1 MVRRSYPTDLSDQE
15 WKIIKE
21 ILEREEPYT
30 TGHPP
35 EVDLR
40 EIWNAIFYINK
51 TGCQWQYLPH
61 DFPPPTTVN
70 YHYLK
75 WMRKGIYQKVNE
87 VLRQQL
93 RKKIGRN
100 ENPSAAI
107 IDSQS
112 VKGTRESGQQESGFD
127 GGKLVKGR
135 KRHIIVDTMGYLLV
149 VLVHAA
155 SIVDCKGA
163 KPVIEKLFET
173 LNTVK
178 LIWADGGYKGKLI
191 DWVKKEFDCVLEI
204 VKKKKK
210 KGFHVLP
217 RRWVVER
224 TFAWLTRFR
233 RLSKDYEK
241 QPSSSEAMVYVA
253 SIRLMLRR
261 LCEPV
266 ELAEAA

>member
-1 MVRRSYPTDLSDQE
+1 MARRSYPTDLSDQE
-15 WKIIKE
+15 WEIIKR

-30 TGHPP
+30 TGRHT
-35 EVDLR
+35 EVELR
-40 EIWNAIFYINK
+40 EVWNAIFYINK

-75 WMRKGIYQKVNE
+75 WMRTGIYQKVNDE
-87 VLRQQL
+87 LRQQL
-93 RKKIGRN
+93 RKQIGRN
-100 ENPSAAI
+100 ENPSAGI

-112 VKGTRESGQQESGFD
+112 VKGTVESGQQESGFD

-135 KRHIIVDTMGYLLV
+135 KRHIIVDTMGYLIV
-149 VLVHAA
+149 VIVHAA

-163 KPVIEKLFET
+163 KQVIAKLFET
-173 LNTVK
+173 LDTVK

-191 DWVKKEFDCVLEI
+191 DWVKKEFDCVLEV

-224 TFAWLTRFR
+224 TFAWLTRYR

-266 ELAEAA
+266 ELAEVA

>member
-1 MVRRSYPTDLSDQE
+1 MVRRSYPTDLSDPE

-30 TGHPP
+30 TGRPP

-87 VLRQQL
+87 ALRQQL

-112 VKGTRESGQQESGFD
+112 VKGTVESGQQESGFD

-135 KRHIIVDTMGYLLV
+135 KRHIIVDTMGYLRV

-163 KPVIEKLFET
+163 KPVIKKLFET

-178 LIWADGGYKGKLI
+178 LIWADGGYKGELI

-224 TFAWLTRFR
+224 PFAWLTRFR

-241 QPSSSEAMVYVA
+241 QPSSSEAMVYIA

-266 ELAEAA
+266 KLAEAA

>member
-1 MVRRSYPTDLSDQE
+1 MARRSYSTDLSNPE
-15 WKIIKE
+15 WEIIKQ
-21 ILEREEPYT
+21 ILEKEEPYT
-30 TGHPP
+30 TGRPP

-40 EIWNAIFYINK
+40 EVWNAIFYINK
-51 TGCQWQYLPH
+51 TGCQWHYLPH

-75 WMRKGIYQKVNE
+75 WIKKGIYQKVNE
-87 VLRQQL
+87 ALRQQL
-93 RKKIGRN
+93 RKEISRN

-112 VKGTRESGQQESGFD
+112 VKGTVESGQQESGFD
-127 GGKLVKGR
+127 GGKLVTGR

-163 KPVIEKLFET
+163 KLVIKKLFAT

-178 LIWADGGYKGKLI
+178 LIWADGGYKGELI
-191 DWVKKEFDCVLEI
+191 DWVKKEFNCVVEI
-204 VKKKKK
+204 VKKKKQ

-217 RRWVVER
+217 RRWVVEP
-224 TFAWLTRFR
+224 TFAWLMRFR
-233 RLSKDYEK
+233 RLSNL
-241 QPSSSEAMVYVA
+241 PMSHSP
-253 SIRLMLRR
+253 
-261 LCEPV
+261 EPAN
-266 ELAEAA
+266 LLGSPC

>member
-1 MVRRSYPTDLSDQE
+1 MVRRSYPTDLSDPE

-30 TGHPP
+30 TGRPP

-87 VLRQQL
+87 ALRQQL

-112 VKGTRESGQQESGFD
+112 VKGTVESGQQESGFD

-163 KPVIEKLFET
+163 KPVIKELFET

-178 LIWADGGYKGKLI
+178 LIWADGGYKGELI

-224 TFAWLTRFR
+224 PFAWLTRFR

-241 QPSSSEAMVYVA
+241 QPSSSEAMVYIA

-266 ELAEAA
+266 KLAEAA

>member
-1 MVRRSYPTDLSDQE
+1 MVRRSYPTDLSDPE

-30 TGHPP
+30 TGRPP

-87 VLRQQL
+87 ALRQQL
-93 RKKIGRN
+93 RKKVGRN

-112 VKGTRESGQQESGFD
+112 VKGTVESGQQESGFD

-135 KRHIIVDTMGYLLV
+135 KRHIIVDTMGYLRV
-149 VLVHAA
+149 VRVHAA

-163 KPVIEKLFET
+163 QPVIKELFET

-178 LIWADGGYKGKLI
+178 LIWADGGYKGELI
-191 DWVKKEFDCVLEI
+191 DWVKKEFECVLEI

-224 TFAWLTRFR
+224 PFAWLTRFR

-241 QPSSSEAMVYVA
+241 QPSSSEAMVYIA

-261 LCEPV
+261 LCKQI
-266 ELAEAA
+266 ELAEEA